1 VTTEEA
7 GARARL
13 RRVALTS
20 AGIVAVFALC
30 MTLNP
35 FGARASVWVD
45 DLGTIVVALAA
56 AAGSIRKARSTSGR
70 HRSGW
75 IWISAGA
82 VSWLV
87 GELIWGW
94 YALVLAEVVPSP
106 SVADVAYLLGVPF
119 AVIGIVLLAV
129 GKEELRRGWRFV
141 LDGVIIAVSL
151 LFISWSTALGAVYR
165 VGGGTHLARLV
176 DVAYPVTDIIMSTA
190 ALAALSKVRGRRRH
204 ELALIGAGLLAF
216 SVADSAYSYLSYTNT
231 YGNGNVFDT
240 GYIVGYLLILLA
252 TLVPAGA
259 RAGAGDEPAATERI
273 SASQTLLPYIPLG
286 IAAGIAMYKAV
297 TGGHFDHL
305 QIGTGITLVAIVLAR
320 QLLTVLENRSL
331 AVRLQHTISELRQS
345 ETELAH
351 QASHDPLTGLTN
363 RVLFADRIDGALD
376 RQLRSGRIVALM
388 VCDLDE
394 FKSVNDTLGHHA
406 GDEVLRQVAER
417 LCEHARAVDTIA
429 RLGGDEFGILMEGL
443 DNPDVACRTAEA
455 ILAALLPPLVVAGQR
470 VLTSASIGL
479 AIAAEPGDMAASLMR
494 AADVALYE
502 AKETGKSCYQVFDS
516 AMLNDVFA
524 RISLK
529 QDLTVLAENT
539 EQLEIHYQ
547 PIVDVWSGELTGVEA
562 LVRWNHPTLGLLYP
576 DTFIQSAEENGS
588 IVQLGAAVL
597 DLSCAQMAAWRRDGL
612 DCPKMSVNVSA
623 RQLRDPSLVST
634 VREALARHGLDP
646 EQLTLEITESIML
659 HGGELAIDRL
669 KELKALGILV
679 AVDDFGTGYSSL
691 QYLRRLPVDILKI
704 DRSFTN
710 EIDDDST
717 TVVLIDLMTQL
728 AHALGLRV
736 VVEGI
741 ETPEQMNAVRLLSCD
756 EGQGFLISRPALP
769 DKIAPFLQHGT
780 RFEPRAGLVP
790 NAP

>member
-1 VTTEEA
+1 
-7 GARARL
+7 
-13 RRVALTS
+13 
-20 AGIVAVFALC
+20 
-30 MTLNP
+30 
-35 FGARASVWVD
+35 
-45 DLGTIVVALAA
+45 
-56 AAGSIRKARSTSGR
+56 
-70 HRSGW
+70 
-75 IWISAGA
+75 
-82 VSWLV
+82 
-87 GELIWGW
+87 
-94 YALVLAEVVPSP
+94 
-106 SVADVAYLLGVPF
+106 
-119 AVIGIVLLAV
+119 
-129 GKEELRRGWRFV
+129 
-141 LDGVIIAVSL
+141 
-151 LFISWSTALGAVYR
+151 

-176 DVAYPVTDIIMSTA
+176 DVAYPVTDLIMSTA

-204 ELALIGAGLLAF
+204 ELALIGVGLLAF
-216 SVADSAYSYLSYTNT
+216 SVADSAYSYFTYTNT

-240 GYIVGYLLILLA
+240 GYIVGYLLIVLA
-252 TLVPAGA
+252 ALVPAGA
-259 RAGAGDEPAATERI
+259 RAGAGAGPRAGAAGVGGPAGNDEPAVTDRI
-273 SASQTLLPYIPLG
+273 SAFQTLLPYIPLG
-286 IAAGIAMYKAV
+286 IAAGIATFKAT
-297 TGGHFDHL
+297 TGGHFDRL
-305 QIGTGITLVAIVLAR
+305 QIGTGITLVAIVLVR
-320 QLLTVLENRSL
+320 QLLTVVENRTL
-331 AVRLQHTISELRQS
+331 AVRLHQTISELRQS

-363 RVLFADRIDGALD
+363 RVLFADRIDGALE

-394 FKSVNDTLGHHA
+394 FKSVNDTLGHLA
-406 GDEVLRQVAER
+406 GDEVLRQVADR
-417 LCEHARAVDTIA
+417 LREHTRPVDTIA
-429 RLGGDEFGILMEGL
+429 RLGGDEFGVLMESL
-443 DNPDVACRTAEA
+443 DNPDVAFRAAEA
-455 ILAALLPPLVVAGQR
+455 IIAALLPPLVVAGQR
-470 VLTSASIGL
+470 VLTSTSIGL
-479 AIAAEPGDMAASLMR
+479 ALAAEPGDTAASLMR

-529 QDLTVLAENT
+529 QDLTVLAEHP

-562 LVRWNHPTLGLLYP
+562 LVRWQHPTLGLLYP
-576 DTFIQSAEENGS
+576 DSFIQSAEENGS

-612 DCPKMSVNVSA
+612 VCPKMSVNVSA
-623 RQLRDPSLVST
+623 RQLRDPGLVAT
-634 VREALARHGLDP
+634 VREALARHRLEP
-646 EQLTLEITESIML
+646 EHLTLEITESIML

-669 KELKALGILV
+669 KELKALGILI

-691 QYLRRLPVDILKI
+691 EYLRRLPVDILKI

-756 EGQGFLISRPALP
+756 EGQGYLISRPALP
-769 DKIAPFLQHGT
+769 DKIAPFLLHGT